1 MNITKKQ
8 HYVSQGI
15 LKNFLNEQ
23 GKVFELLIEKKLIIQ
38 KRIQDTMEQNYV
50 YEHPAF
56 ETNTLERKFGE
67 IESVIF
73 PQIDAVIA
81 DLEQNY
87 KNDRS
92 AVRYISQIKKM
103 LPLLLIFYFRSGA
116 LLHEY
121 AFSSDKPKLDR
132 VERMVANIFRS
143 RYINGLYQT
152 VCTCYDTAIIVDES
166 EQFLISDQYMST
178 VALKYKNRFS
188 NASNR
193 QIGMKE
199 TMILIP
205 LNAKFY
211 AVFYNGHIPN
221 YIAKDKITVLLP
233 EEVQKINDVII
244 RNSYVECVGKY
255 KQELERVKDDEIISF
270 SPSKCLMR
278 YSDGTIK
285 DHIIK
290 REVFFYEEDWDL
302 DKNSYTYMTEYLEK
316 IKGKIGRNSLCI
328 CGSGRKYKHCCM
340 HKYGLV
346 KDILFAIQN
355 EGAVSY
361 SVPGAVEVEAA
372 IEEFTGKEEEL
383 ANHQDKEALKKIDEL
398 MEEQNKV
405 KIDNQ
410 L

>member
-23 GKVFELLIEKKLIIQ
+23 GKVFELLIEKKLIIP

-50 YEHPAF
+50 YEHPAL

-67 IESVIF
+67 IESLIF
-73 PQIDAVIA
+73 PQIDKIIA
-81 DLEQNY
+81 DLEQGY
-87 KNDRS
+87 KSDKS
-92 AVRYISQIKKM
+92 AFKYISQIKKM
-103 LPLLLIFYFRSGA
+103 IPLLLVFYFRSGA

-121 AFSSDKPKLDR
+121 EFSSDNYKLDR
-132 VERMVANIFRS
+132 VERMIANIFS
-143 RYINGLYQT
+143 SSYINGLSQT
-152 VCTCYDTAIIVDES
+152 VCNCYDTAIIVDES

-178 VALKYKNRFS
+178 VALKYKSRFA

-199 TMILIP
+199 TMILLP
-205 LNAKFY
+205 LSAKFY
-211 AVFYNGHIPN
+211 VAFYNGHIPN
-221 YIAKDKITVLLP
+221 YIVKDGISILKP
-233 EEVQKINDVII
+233 EEVQWINDVII

-255 KQELERVKDDEIISF
+255 KQELERVKEDEIISF
-270 SPSKCLMR
+270 EPGKCLLR
-278 YSDGTIK
+278 YSDGTLK

-302 DKNSYTYMTEYLEK
+302 NRNSYTYMTEYLGK
-316 IKGKIGRNSLCI
+316 IKGKVGRNSLCI

-340 HKYGLV
+340 HKYGLI

-355 EGAVSY
+355 EG
-361 SVPGAVEVEAA
+361 SVYYHIPGAIEVEAA
-372 IEEFTGKEEEL
+372 IEEFSGKETEL
-383 ANHQDKEALKKIDEL
+383 TNRQDKEVLMKIDEL
-398 MEEQNKV
+398 MKTQEKEQMK
-405 KIDNQ
+405 
-410 L
+410 